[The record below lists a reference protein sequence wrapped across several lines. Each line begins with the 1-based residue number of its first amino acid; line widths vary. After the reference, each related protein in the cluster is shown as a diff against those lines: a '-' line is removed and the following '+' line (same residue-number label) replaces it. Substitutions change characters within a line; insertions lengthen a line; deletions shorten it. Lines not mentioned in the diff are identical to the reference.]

1 MKMMRQLDKLSE
13 RAKRP
18 IAMGIGVHGGEVIAG
33 NLGSEDKIDYAI
45 TGDTVNTG
53 KRIEMLTK
61 SDPNKI
67 LISDS
72 VYKKVHHLV
81 KVNRWEPVYVKGK
94 RDPLT
99 VYEVISALDLATARS

>member
-1 MKMMRQLDKLSE
+1 MNVEVNIFLNDFQ
-13 RAKRP
+13 
-18 IAMGIGVHGGEVIAG
+18 GIT
-33 NLGSEDKIDYAI
+33 YAI

-67 LISDS
+67 LISNA
-72 VYKKVHHLV
+72 VYDKVQHLI

-99 VYEVISALDLATARS
+99 VYEVIEPVSSISSES